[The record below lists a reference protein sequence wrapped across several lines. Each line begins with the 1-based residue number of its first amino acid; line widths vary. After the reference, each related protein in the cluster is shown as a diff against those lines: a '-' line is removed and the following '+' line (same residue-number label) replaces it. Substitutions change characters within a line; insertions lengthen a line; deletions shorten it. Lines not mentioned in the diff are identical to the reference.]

1 MSSTSWNLNEVIKK
15 LLPFRRERDWEKFHR
30 PKELATAI
38 SIESSELQ
46 ELFLW
51 REQET
56 VEELLLDRERIQKIE
71 DEIAD
76 IQIYLIFLVHD
87 LGLNLS
93 EIVQNK
99 IRKNEQKYP
108 VKEYFGRCKKK

>member
-1 MSSTSWNLNEVIKK
+1 MSWELRNVIEK
-15 LLPFRRERDWEKFHR
+15 LLQFRKERNWKKFHR

-51 REQET
+51 REQENF
-56 VEELLLDRERIQKIE
+56 EELLHDRELIEKIE
-71 DEIAD
+71 EEIAD
-76 IQIYLIFLVHD
+76 IQIYLLFLTYD

-93 EIVQNK
+93 EIVQKK
-99 IRKNEQKYP
+99 ILKNEQKYP
-108 VKEYFGRCKKK
+108 AEEYFGHYKK